1 MEEGDVE
8 GALRELRPLK
18 TWLGDYWKMWAVIAN
33 AYNAAEEWRDAEEA
47 AVKLVDLYPGCEP
60 AYIEYATALAGQERH
75 EEAYQALAVA
85 LNRIPGSAAIGLNL
99 AMAAKKIGRDDE
111 AKMLAGQLRPALQ
124 QRPDL
129 IQVLDQLEK

>member
-1 MEEGDVE
+1 M
-8 GALRELRPLK
+8 
-18 TWLGDYWKMWAVIAN
+18 
-33 AYNAAEEWRDAEEA
+33 
-47 AVKLVDLYPGCEP
+47 
-60 AYIEYATALAGQERH
+60 
-75 EEAYQALAVA
+75 A